1 MEKKNKIIICPN
13 CGNECFYLYDEWG
26 RTPWHLHCDTCKI
39 NIGGDNFQ
47 FCETLLKDYH
57 QPNTYLEYYN
67 KKIHFLQIDKKVIVP
82 WED

>member
-39 NIGGDNFQ
+39 NIGGDNF
-47 FCETLLKDYH
+47 
-57 QPNTYLEYYN
+57 
-67 KKIHFLQIDKKVIVP
+67 
-82 WED
+82 